1 MPILQSCY
9 CCCSSA
15 RQLAIAGGVFSLVM
29 SSIYTVSIFYQLMY
43 DEKSHLFI
51 RSTTTPPSSSVLQS
65 RLAST
70 SRAEGDTFT
79 SNDVTANDNHQLLVG
94 SIINPR
100 GFSKEDIFY
109 VNIIK
114 LGCDI
119 SVLVSIPLLFVGIA
133 QIRRVMLVPWV
144 VSSILQ
150 SAANLIEAIYLLG
163 LNTTRFEPTTAFI
176 FTTTF
181 FLLFAH
187 VYSIL
192 GVISLYQEYQDGIH
206 DPNTSTG
213 GIQIFEMGH
222 VSVFCATF

>member
-15 RQLAIAGGVFSLVM
+15 KQLAIAGGVFSLVM

-43 DEKSHLFI
+43 DEKSQLFI

-70 SRAEGDTFT
+70 SSRAEGDTFT

-94 SIINPR
+94 SIINPS
-100 GFSKEDIFY
+100 GFSIEDIFY

-114 LGCDI
+114 LVCDI
-119 SVLVSIPLLFVGIA
+119 CVLVSIPLLFVGIA
-133 QIRRVMLVPWV
+133 QTRRVMLVPWV
-144 VSSILQ
+144 LSSILQ

-163 LNTTRFEPTTAFI
+163 LNTVTTHTLMDLEHFPSERKK
-176 FTTTF
+176 
-181 FLLFAH
+181 FLL
-187 VYSIL
+187 S
-192 GVISLYQEYQDGIH
+192 
-206 DPNTSTG
+206 
-213 GIQIFEMGH
+213 
-222 VSVFCATF
+222 